1 MRKTSLMAAVI
12 MLLSGCDTSVQK
24 WDCAGGVLTVDLDDK
39 TVGWEGYDEI
49 GMISAIN
56 GGRVF
61 IVDNRNNGGI
71 LDRDRGTLTK
81 NTGSRTSPSTRPRW
95 RSDFWTSDWR

>member
-24 WDCAGGVLTVDLDDK
+24 WDCAGILLTVDLDGK
-39 TVGWEGYDEI
+39 TVGMEGTDEI
-49 GMISAIN
+49 AIITAIN

-61 IVDNRNNGGI
+61 MVDEGNSRMKTL
-71 LDRDRGTLTK
+71 LDRDQGTLTTQGK
-81 NTGSRTSPSTRPRW
+81 EYDCTRRY
-95 RSDFWTSDWR
+95 F